1 MKDKILRV
9 LKTIEY
15 LSDVSF
21 TSETLYNNKLYKLI
35 LDAKMTYKEI
45 QITIKICIPKDWD
58 RNLIDIYVVNYKEIP
73 YIPHIEENRKNMLV
87 SIRRNTY

>member
-1 MKDKILRV
+1 MRDKILQV
-9 LKTIEY
+9 LKNIDY

-35 LDAKMTYKEI
+35 LNSKMTYKEI

-58 RNLIDIYVVNYKEIP
+58 RNLIDIYVVNYAEIP
-73 YIPHIEENRKNMLV
+73 YIPHIEEKRENMLV
-87 SIRRNTY
+87 SIRGNTY

>member
-9 LKTIEY
+9 LKSIEY

-58 RNLIDIYVVNYKEIP
+58 RNLIDIYVVNYTEIP
-73 YIPHIEENRKNMLV
+73 YIPHIEENRENMLV
-87 SIRRNTY
+87 SIRGNTY